1 MDTVHLMSIS
11 SVVEQGMFAIANE
24 IFPYLNRLL
33 SNSKINYKENAFL
46 LVLYVPFLNRIL
58 PHSIIGHIPASNYI
72 YT

>member
-11 SVVEQGMFAIANE
+11 SVVEQGMFATANE

-33 SNSKINYKENAFL
+33 SNNKENAFL

-58 PHSIIGHIPASNYI
+58 PHSIIIGHIPASNYI